1 MSVNVPANPVSRI
14 PGNESRSQTNLSPC
28 LRGEA
33 TFRVGMNQI
42 LNTPF
47 QIWIAEDE
55 EELRETLGRSLSGSQ
70 RVISLFESGKAL
82 LDALKSDSA
91 FDIILADLIMP
102 EIDGLKV
109 LEEAKECNPDGV
121 VIIMTGYA
129 SLDTAIQAIRGGAY
143 DYIRKPFKLGELEV
157 VVKNAC
163 EKISLV
169 RENRHL
175 LQTLKEMM
183 EEMKQYSLVDEGSN
197 LQKLSFSNLDQKI
210 SEMDVL
216 LRQMAPPD
224 YDFKS
229 KEYREQ
235 TFQNL
240 KKLVQWK
247 KEGYIDDGEFL
258 SAKKILF
265 GPFQDS

>member
-1 MSVNVPANPVSRI
+1 
-14 PGNESRSQTNLSPC
+14 
-28 LRGEA
+28 
-33 TFRVGMNQI
+33 MNQI
-42 LNTPF
+42 LNAPF

-55 EELRETLGRSLSGSQ
+55 EELRETLGRSLLGSQ
-70 RVISLFESGKAL
+70 RVIRLFESGKAI
-82 LDALKSDSA
+82 LDSLEKDSA

-102 EIDGLKV
+102 GIDGLQV
-109 LEEAKECNPDGV
+109 LEKAKECNPDGV

-143 DYIRKPFKLGELEV
+143 DYIRKPFKLDELEV

-175 LQTLKEMM
+175 LQTLKETMQ
-183 EEMKQYSLVDEGSN
+183 EMKLYRLTDGRMNME
-197 LQKLSFSNLDQKI
+197 KFSSSTLDQKI

-235 TFQNL
+235 IFQNF
-240 KKLVQWK
+240 KKLVEWK
-247 KEGYIDDGEFL
+247 KEGYLDEEEFL
-258 SAKKILF
+258 CAKKVLLP
-265 GPFQDS
+265 PFQDS

>member
-1 MSVNVPANPVSRI
+1 
-14 PGNESRSQTNLSPC
+14 
-28 LRGEA
+28 
-33 TFRVGMNQI
+33 MNQI
-42 LNTPF
+42 LNAPF

-55 EELRETLGRSLSGSQ
+55 EELRGALGRSLSSSQ
-70 RVISLFESGKAL
+70 RVIRLFESGKAIL
-82 LDALKSDSA
+82 NSLKKDPA

-102 EIDGLKV
+102 EIDGLQV
-109 LEEAKECNPDGV
+109 LEKAKECNPDGV

-143 DYIRKPFKLGELEV
+143 DYIRKPFKLDELEIV
-157 VVKNAC
+157 VRNAC

-175 LQTLKEMM
+175 LQTLKATM
-183 EEMKQYSLVDEGSN
+183 EEMKQYRLTDEDSDLKKISSSDLG
-197 LQKLSFSNLDQKI
+197 QKI

-235 TFQNL
+235 IFQNL
-240 KKLVQWK
+240 KKLIEWK
-247 KEGYIDDGEFL
+247 KEGLMDEEEFL
-258 SAKKILF
+258 SAKKILLA
-265 GPFQDS
+265 PFQDS

>member
-1 MSVNVPANPVSRI
+1 MSREGREILLFAD
-14 PGNESRSQTNLSPC
+14 GKEL
-28 LRGEA
+28 LRH
-33 TFRVGMNQI
+33 
-42 LNTPF
+42 L
-47 QIWIAEDE
+47 
-55 EELRETLGRSLSGSQ
+55 Q
-70 RVISLFESGKAL
+70 R
-82 LDALKSDSA
+82 DPA

-129 SLDTAIQAIRGGAY
+129 SLDTAIHAIRGGAY
-143 DYIRKPFKLGELEV
+143 DYIRKPFKLDELEI
-157 VVKNAC
+157 VVKNAS
-163 EKISLV
+163 EKISLI
-169 RENRHL
+169 RENRYL
-175 LQTLKEMM
+175 LQTLKKTM
-183 EEMKQYSLVDEGSN
+183 EEMKQYRLADEGANVRKIS
-197 LQKLSFSNLDQKI
+197 SANLDQKI

-240 KKLVQWK
+240 KKLIEWK
-247 KEGYIDDGEFL
+247 KEGYIDEAEFL
-258 SAKKILF
+258 SAKKVLLD
-265 GPFQDS
+265 PYQEP

>member
-1 MSVNVPANPVSRI
+1 
-14 PGNESRSQTNLSPC
+14 
-28 LRGEA
+28 
-33 TFRVGMNQI
+33 MNHF
-42 LNTPF
+42 LNAPF

-55 EELRETLGRSLSGSQ
+55 EELREALGRSLSSSQ
-70 RVISLFESGKAL
+70 RGIRLFESGKAIL
-82 LDALKSDSA
+82 HSLKKDPA

-102 EIDGLKV
+102 EVDGLQV
-109 LEEAKECNPDGV
+109 LERAKESNPDGV

-143 DYIRKPFKLGELEV
+143 DYIRKPFKLDELEI

-175 LQTLKEMM
+175 LQTLKATM
-183 EEMKQYSLVDEGSN
+183 EEMKQYRLMDEDSN
-197 LQKLSFSNLDQKI
+197 LKKISSSNLDQKI

-235 TFQNL
+235 IFQNL
-240 KKLVQWK
+240 KRLVEWK
-247 KEGYIDDGEFL
+247 KEGYIDEKEFL
-258 SAKKILF
+258 SAKKVLL

>member
-1 MSVNVPANPVSRI
+1 
-14 PGNESRSQTNLSPC
+14 
-28 LRGEA
+28 
-33 TFRVGMNQI
+33 MNQI
-42 LNTPF
+42 LNAPF

-55 EELRETLGRSLSGSQ
+55 EELREALGRSLSSSQ
-70 RVISLFESGKAL
+70 RVIRLFESGKAIL
-82 LDALKSDSA
+82 NSLKKDPA

-102 EIDGLKV
+102 EIDGLQV
-109 LEEAKECNPDGV
+109 LEKAKECNPDGV

-143 DYIRKPFKLGELEV
+143 DYIRKPFKLDELEIV
-157 VVKNAC
+157 VRNAC

-175 LQTLKEMM
+175 LQTLKATM
-183 EEMKQYSLVDEGSN
+183 EEMKQYRLMDEDSDLKKISSSDLG
-197 LQKLSFSNLDQKI
+197 QKI

-235 TFQNL
+235 IFQNL
-240 KKLVQWK
+240 KKLIEWK
-247 KEGYIDDGEFL
+247 KEGLMDEEEFL
-258 SAKKILF
+258 YAKKILL

>member
-1 MSVNVPANPVSRI
+1 
-14 PGNESRSQTNLSPC
+14 
-28 LRGEA
+28 
-33 TFRVGMNQI
+33 MNQI
-42 LNTPF
+42 LNAPF

-55 EELRETLGRSLSGSQ
+55 EELREALGRSLSSSQ
-70 RVISLFESGKAL
+70 RVIRLFESGKAIL
-82 LDALKSDSA
+82 NSLKKDPA

-102 EIDGLKV
+102 EIDGLQV
-109 LEEAKECNPDGV
+109 LEKAKASNPDGV
-121 VIIMTGYA
+121 VLIMTGYA

-143 DYIRKPFKLGELEV
+143 DYIRKPFKLDELEIV
-157 VVKNAC
+157 VRNAC

-169 RENRHL
+169 RENRQL
-175 LQTLKEMM
+175 LRTLKATM
-183 EEMKQYSLVDEGSN
+183 EEMKQYRLTDEDSD
-197 LQKLSFSNLDQKI
+197 LKMISSSDLDQKI

-235 TFQNL
+235 IFQNL
-240 KKLVQWK
+240 KKLIEWK
-247 KEGYIDDGEFL
+247 KEGLMDEEEFL
-258 SAKKILF
+258 SAKKVLL